1 MAVAHLDLA
10 ADAQASS
17 RRWLSRPDFV
27 LYLLWCMFWLLLLA
41 VAIQDYVR
49 SGGRHIWQ
57 PILWE
62 TTSLS
67 MATFWVV
74 LQRRVDRRYAVYLD
88 RPLVW
93 IGHHVK
99 WLPLVLLTF
108 VPIVFGVR
116 HGVYALLGLTYT
128 HEAWPAVLLY
138 ESIKLLMFTGLWMGL
153 IFGFDAFARS
163 QEQHQRLL
171 ALQKSLAEAQLAHLK
186 AQLRPHFFFNALNTI
201 SALMHVDVPRADR
214 LLSRLADLL
223 RATLQWSDKE
233 MTSLRE
239 EIRMLELY
247 AQVMQE
253 RFADRVTLG
262 WKVDDAALPGAVPA
276 LLLQPLLENA
286 FKHGVERSR
295 DAVRIE
301 IEGRREGDRLYIA
314 IRNTGSTL
322 AGSSP
327 DGVGLRNCRERLAV
341 LYGDAGTLQLT
352 QLPDAV
358 EASVTLPW
366 QDHRA

>member
-1 MAVAHLDLA
+1 MAVADIDLA
-10 ADAQASS
+10 AGPQASS

-27 LYLLWCMFWLLLLA
+27 LFFLWGMFWLLLLA
-41 VAIQDYVR
+41 VAVQDYVR

-74 LQRRVDRRYAVYLD
+74 LQRRVDRRYTVYLD

-93 IGHHVK
+93 IGHHIK
-99 WLPLVLLTF
+99 WLPLVILTF

-116 HGVYALLGLTYT
+116 HGVYALLGLTYN
-128 HEAWPAVLLY
+128 HESWPAVLLY
-138 ESIKLLMFTGLWMGL
+138 ESIKLVMFTGLWMGL

-163 QEQHQRLL
+163 QEQHERLL

-233 MTSLRE
+233 ITSLRE
-239 EIRMLELY
+239 EVRMLELY

-253 RFADRVTLG
+253 RFADRVTLA
-262 WKVDDAALPGAVPA
+262 WKIDDAALPGAIPA

-295 DAVRIE
+295 DAVRIA
-301 IEGRREGDRLYIA
+301 IEGRREGDRLHIA

-322 AGSSP
+322 AGGSSE
-327 DGVGLRNCRERLAV
+327 GVGLRNCRERLAV
-341 LYGDAGTLQLT
+341 LYGNAAGLQLT
-352 QLPDAV
+352 QLPDGV
-358 EASVTLPW
+358 EAAVTLPW
-366 QDHRA
+366 QEHRA

>member
-10 ADAQASS
+10 ADPHAPAGS
-17 RRWLSRPDFV
+17 WLRRPDFV
-27 LYLLWCMFWLLLLA
+27 LYFLWGMFWLLMLA
-41 VAIQDYVR
+41 VAVQDYVR
-49 SGGRHIWQ
+49 SGGTRYWQ

-62 TTSLS
+62 GTSLA

-74 LQRRVDRRYAVYLD
+74 LERRVKQRYAVYLD
-88 RPLVW
+88 QPLLW

-99 WLPLVLLTF
+99 WLPLVVLTF
-108 VPIVFGVR
+108 IPFVYAVR
-116 HGVYALLGLTYT
+116 HGVYALLGQTYA
-128 HEAWPAVLLY
+128 HEPWPDVVFY
-138 ESIKLLMFTGLWMGL
+138 ESIKLIMFAGLWMGL
-153 IFGFDAFARS
+153 IFGFDAFAKS
-163 QEQHQRLL
+163 QEQRQHLL

-201 SALMHVDVPRADR
+201 SALMQVDVPRADR

-223 RATLQWSDKE
+223 RATLQWGDKE
-233 MTSLRE
+233 ITTLRE

-247 AQVMQE
+247 AQIMQE
-253 RFADRVTLG
+253 RFADRVTLT
-262 WKVDDAALPGAVPA
+262 WNVDDAALGGSIPA

-301 IEGRREGDRLYIA
+301 IEGRREGDRLRIA

-322 AGSSP
+322 TSSAS

-341 LYGDAGTLQLT
+341 LYGDAGQLQLT

-366 QDHRA
+366 QDPRA